1 MGRGEL
7 LGEGGH
13 LVEVGGQVGQVGQVG
28 ELQGAPVA
36 GQAWQVGQD
45 PVGKAAR
52 GGDQG
57 WQGRFAK
64 TSETFP
70 ETSLK
75 AGRQVRHLA
84 RGHRL
89 PAVCSLPQ
97 QLVRHDLVL
106 ARDQLVD
113 RRVVVQEELHPDE
126 RLAALL
132 CQHVPGLWAGQQ
144 VGHRALRRVDEQ
156 RSLLDFVRIIWMT
169 RNENF

>member
-1 MGRGEL
+1 MPGVVGQQQLLHPVGDVGRVEL

-28 ELQGAPVA
+28 QLQGAPVA

-52 GGDQG
+52 GGDEG
-57 WQGRFAK
+57 WQRGLTK

-70 ETSLK
+70 ESSLK
-75 AGRQVRHLA
+75 TRRQVRHLA
-84 RGHRL
+84 TRGHWL
-89 PAVCSLPQ
+89 PAVCALPQ

-113 RRVVVQEELHPDE
+113 RRVVVKEELHPDE

-132 CQHVPGLWAGQQ
+132 CQHVPGLGSGQQ
-144 VGHRALRRVDEQ
+144 VRHRAL
-156 RSLLDFVRIIWMT
+156 SMSG
-169 RNENF
+169 